1 MENAKAIDTDKY
13 TDETVKVFK
22 ESLSI
27 AEDVLAD
34 EEATEAE
41 VSEAVARLAN
51 AIEQLEEKD
60 TPTDPDDGDKP
71 DDGNKPDDENTPGGG
86 NQSGNGSDGSN
97 APKTGDTSNIF
108 GVLAVLTISAAAG
121 AGAVYSKRKKS

>member
-41 VSEAVARLAN
+41 VSEAAARLAN
-51 AIEQLEEKD
+51 AIKQLEEKD

-71 DDGNKPDDENTPGGG
+71 DDGNKPGRH
-86 NQSGNGSDGSN
+86 
-97 APKTGDTSNIF
+97 
-108 GVLAVLTISAAAG
+108 
-121 AGAVYSKRKKS
+121 GAVFCGFCECSINALQPERNYSGGSGFSKYPY

>member
-41 VSEAVARLAN
+41 VSEAAARLAN

-60 TPTDPDDGDKP
+60 TPTDPDDGK
-71 DDGNKPDDENTPGGG
+71 
-86 NQSGNGSDGSN
+86 Q
-97 APKTGDTSNIF
+97 TG
-108 GVLAVLTISAAAG
+108 
-121 AGAVYSKRKKS
+121 